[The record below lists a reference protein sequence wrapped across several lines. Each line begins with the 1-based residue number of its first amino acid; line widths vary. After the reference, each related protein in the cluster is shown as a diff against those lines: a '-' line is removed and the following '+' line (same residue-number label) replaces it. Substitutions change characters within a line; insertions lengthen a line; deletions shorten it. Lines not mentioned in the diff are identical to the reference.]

1 MLLAESELNVN
12 TADSILDE
20 SILLDESESITKLP
34 AIPVLENNRLGCGVV
49 NFTNIESITEDYG
62 CDYEDAFCAIVEQ
75 NELDPDYLA
84 VSVEDWKLIETPELA
99 NMVPNIVVKPIS
111 ENNIVYQAVDYCI
124 NEYYETND
132 EEYLDYLDELSQ
144 DLIMKVAGKHYKR
157 ANDLANLLNTDKQD
171 FLDYYNSDDDYKK
184 DGYSKAA
191 DYDSNDYYF
200 RKRNFGL
207 RKNRTDDIQTY
218 ADYKK
223 KVDDLLKRN
232 EGINKLHHW
241 GKHNEFKST
250 QNGKKVFIP
259 ENENKDRNGLE
270 DTGKKSNENINK
282 RDSIHS
288 ILKNSRNK
296 TIAMGTAAG
305 LIGGVGGVLLAKKI
319 AALRKQQRKHPGLR
333 GKLQAIINKLKSK
346 LHK

>member
-1 MLLAESELNVN
+1 MLLSESELNIYD
-12 TADSILDE
+12 TDYILNE
-20 SILLDESESITKLP
+20 SKYLTKGEAITKLP
-34 AIPVLENNRLGCGVV
+34 TIPVVENSRLDAAIVSI
-49 NFTNIESITEDYG
+49 NDLKSITEDYG
-62 CDYEDAFCAIVEQ
+62 CDYEDAFYNIAEENNI
-75 NELDPDYLA
+75 DPNSLA
-84 VSVEDWKLIETPELA
+84 VSVEDWKLIESPELA
-99 NMVPNIVVKPIS
+99 SMIPNIVIKPIS

-132 EEYLDYLDELSQ
+132 EEYLDCLDELSQ
-144 DLIMKVAGKHYKR
+144 ELIMKVAGKHYKR

-200 RKRNFGL
+200 RKRDFGL
-207 RKNRTDDIQTY
+207 RKNRKDDIQTY

-270 DTGKKSNENINK
+270 DTGRKSNENINN
-282 RDSIHS
+282 RNSIHS
-288 ILKNSRNK
+288 ILKNRRKK
-296 TIAMGTAAG
+296 TIAMGTAVG

-333 GKLQAIINKLKSK
+333 GKLQAIINRLKSK
-346 LHK
+346 LHR

>member
-1 MLLAESELNVN
+1 MIIHENSLSNFSFSEVESTVKIP
-12 TADSILDE
+12 S
-20 SILLDESESITKLP
+20 
-34 AIPVLENNRLGCGVV
+34 IPVIENSRLGVAAV
-49 NFTNIESITEDYG
+49 SINNLNSIVEDYG
-62 CDYEDAFCAIVEQ
+62 CDYEDAFCTIAEE
-75 NELDPDYLA
+75 NNLDLKDLSVA
-84 VSVEDWKLIETPELA
+84 VEDWKLIETPELI
-99 NMVPNIVVKPIS
+99 NLIPNIVIKPIN

-124 NEYYETND
+124 NEYCNTGD
-132 EEYLDYLDELSQ
+132 EGYLDYLDELSQ

-191 DYDSNDYYF
+191 DYDANDYYF

-207 RKNRTDDIQTY
+207 RKNRKDDIQTY
-218 ADYKK
+218 EDYKK

-270 DTGKKSNENINK
+270 NTGEKSNKNINN

-288 ILKNSRNK
+288 ILKNRRKK
-296 TIAMGTAAG
+296 TIAMGTAVG

-346 LHK
+346 LHR

>member
-1 MLLAESELNVN
+1 MIIHENSLNNFFFDEVESTVK
-12 TADSILDE
+12 I
-20 SILLDESESITKLP
+20 P
-34 AIPVLENNRLGCGVV
+34 FIPVIENSRLGVAAV
-49 NFTNIESITEDYG
+49 SINNLNSIVEDYG
-62 CDYEDAFCAIVEQ
+62 CDYEDAFCAIAEQ
-75 NELDPDYLA
+75 NELDPNTLA
-84 VSVEDWKLIETPELA
+84 VSVEDWKLIESPELA
-99 NMVPNIVVKPIS
+99 TMVPNIVVKPIS

-124 NEYYETND
+124 NEYCNTGD

-157 ANDLANLLNTDKQD
+157 ANDLANLINTDKQD

-207 RKNRTDDIQTY
+207 RKNRKDDIQTY

-270 DTGKKSNENINK
+270 DTGEKSNENINK

-288 ILKNSRNK
+288 ILKNRRKK
-296 TIAMGTAAG
+296 TIAMGTAVG

>member
-1 MLLAESELNVN
+1 MIIHENSLNNFFFDEVESTVK
-12 TADSILDE
+12 I
-20 SILLDESESITKLP
+20 P
-34 AIPVLENNRLGCGVV
+34 FIPVIENSRLGVAAV
-49 NFTNIESITEDYG
+49 SINNLNSIVEDYG
-62 CDYEDAFCAIVEQ
+62 CDYEDAFCAIAEQ
-75 NELDPDYLA
+75 NELDPNTLA
-84 VSVEDWKLIETPELA
+84 VSVEDWKLIESPELA
-99 NMVPNIVVKPIS
+99 TMVPNIVVKPIS

-124 NEYYETND
+124 NEYSNTGD

-157 ANDLANLLNTDKQD
+157 ANDLANLINTDKQD

-207 RKNRTDDIQTY
+207 RKNRKDDIQTY

-270 DTGKKSNENINK
+270 DTGEKSNENINK

-288 ILKNSRNK
+288 ILKNRRKK
-296 TIAMGTAAG
+296 TIAMGTAVG

>member
-1 MLLAESELNVN
+1 MLLSESELNIYD
-12 TADSILDE
+12 TDYILNE
-20 SILLDESESITKLP
+20 SKYLTKGEAITKLP
-34 AIPVLENNRLGCGVV
+34 TIPVVENSRLDAAIVSI
-49 NFTNIESITEDYG
+49 NDLKSITEDYG
-62 CDYEDAFCAIVEQ
+62 CDYEDAFYNIAEENNI
-75 NELDPDYLA
+75 DPNSLA
-84 VSVEDWKLIETPELA
+84 VSVEDWKLIESPELA
-99 NMVPNIVVKPIS
+99 SMIPNIVIKPIS

-132 EEYLDYLDELSQ
+132 EEYLDCLDELSQ

-200 RKRNFGL
+200 RKRDFGL
-207 RKNRTDDIQTY
+207 RKNRKDDIQTY

-270 DTGKKSNENINK
+270 DTGRKSNENINN
-282 RDSIHS
+282 RNSIHS
-288 ILKNSRNK
+288 ILKNRRKK
-296 TIAMGTAAG
+296 TIAMGTAVG

-333 GKLQAIINKLKSK
+333 GKLQAIINRLKSK
-346 LHK
+346 LHR

>member
-1 MLLAESELNVN
+1 MIIHENSLNNFFFDEVESTVK
-12 TADSILDE
+12 I
-20 SILLDESESITKLP
+20 P
-34 AIPVLENNRLGCGVV
+34 FIPVIENSRLGAAAV
-49 NFTNIESITEDYG
+49 SINNLNSIVEDYG
-62 CDYEDAFCAIVEQ
+62 CDYEDAFCAIAEQ
-75 NELDPDYLA
+75 NEIDPNTLA
-84 VSVEDWKLIETPELA
+84 VSIEDWKLIESPELA
-99 NMVPNIVVKPIS
+99 NMVPNIVIKPIS

-124 NEYYETND
+124 NEYCNTGD
-132 EEYLDYLDELSQ
+132 EGYLDYLDELSQ

-191 DYDSNDYYF
+191 DYDANDYYF

-207 RKNRTDDIQTY
+207 RKNRKDDIQTY

-259 ENENKDRNGLE
+259 ENENKDRDGLE
-270 DTGKKSNENINK
+270 DTGEKSNENINK

-288 ILKNSRNK
+288 ILKNRRKK
-296 TIAMGTAAG
+296 TIAIGTAAG

-333 GKLQAIINKLKSK
+333 GKLQAIINRLKSK
-346 LHK
+346 LHR

>member
-1 MLLAESELNVN
+1 MLLSESELNIYS
-12 TADSILDE
+12 ADSVLNE
-20 SILLDESESITKLP
+20 AVLLDESESIVKLP
-34 AIPVLENNRLGCGVV
+34 AVPVVENSRLGCGVV
-49 NFTNIESITEDYG
+49 SFSNLNSIVEDYG
-62 CDYEDAFCAIVEQ
+62 CDYGDAFCAIAEQ
-75 NELDPDYLA
+75 NELDSNSLA

-99 NMVPNIVVKPIS
+99 GMVPNIVVKPIS

-191 DYDSNDYYF
+191 DYDANDYYF

-207 RKNRTDDIQTY
+207 RKNRKDDIQTY
-218 ADYKK
+218 ADYKE

-259 ENENKDRNGLE
+259 ENENKDKNGLE
-270 DTGKKSNENINK
+270 DTGEKSNENINK

-288 ILKNSRNK
+288 ILKNRRKK
-296 TIAMGTAAG
+296 TIAMGTAVG

-333 GKLQAIINKLKSK
+333 GKLQAIINRLKSK
-346 LHK
+346 LHR